1 MSHSP
6 GEPLPDTLAGV
17 QAEKGESPADWVR
30 EIAIRRDRE
39 AFAALFRR
47 FAPQVKRYLLARG
60 ASGSAA
66 EELTQEVMLTVWRR
80 ADSFDPA
87 RATASTWIFAI
98 ARNRWIDTMRQRR
111 PPIDPGQDPALL
123 PSAPDRD
130 APLDASERRTRI
142 EQALGG
148 LPEEQAEIVRA
159 AYFEDK
165 SLSTMA
171 AEKNLPLGTV
181 KSRHRLALGRLR
193 EVITTRE
200 RDR

>member
-1 MSHSP
+1 M
-6 GEPLPDTLAGV
+6 
-17 QAEKGESPADWVR
+17 QAADARAPA
-30 EIAIRRDRE
+30 ELIEGIAQRRDR
-39 AFAALFRR
+39 ADFADLFRR
-47 FAPQVKRYLLARG
+47 FAPQIHRYLLARG
-60 ASGSAA
+60 AGGSEA
-66 EELTQEVMLTVWRR
+66 EELTQEVMLTIWRR
-80 ADSFDPA
+80 AESFDPS

-98 ARNRWIDTMRQRR
+98 ARNRWIDTLRQRR
-111 PPIDPGQDPALL
+111 PPIDPDSDLSLVPA
-123 PSAPDRD
+123 PAERAES
-130 APLDASERRTRI
+130 PLDDAERRGRI
-142 EQALGG
+142 QQALGG

-165 SLSTMA
+165 TLSTMA

>member
-1 MSHSP
+1 MQGA
-6 GEPLPDTLAGV
+6 GEP
-17 QAEKGESPADWVR
+17 SPADLIR
-30 EIAIRRDRE
+30 GIAASRDRE

-60 ASGSAA
+60 AGGSEA

-80 ADSFDPA
+80 ADSFDPT

-111 PPIDPGQDPALL
+111 PRIDQDSDPALIAATAER
-123 PSAPDRD
+123 PEPH
-130 APLDASERRTRI
+130 LDASERRSRI
-142 EQALGG
+142 EEALGG

>member
-1 MSHSP
+1 MRH
-6 GEPLPDTLAGV
+6 
-17 QAEKGESPADWVR
+17 
-30 EIAIRRDRE
+30 DRE
-39 AFAALFRR
+39 AFAAVFRR
-47 FAPQVKRYLLARG
+47 FAPQVKRYLVARG

-80 ADSFDPA
+80 AESFDPA

-98 ARNRWIDTMRQRR
+98 ARNRWIDSLRQRR
-111 PPIDPGQDPALL
+111 PPIDSGQDPALL
-123 PSAPDRD
+123 AAAADREQ
-130 APLDASERRTRI
+130 PLDAAERRARI
-142 EQALGG
+142 EQALAG
-148 LPEEQAEIVRA
+148 LPGEQAEIVRA

-200 RDR
+200 RER